1 MMEEKKGQGQASAG
15 HPEHETEKAREKHG
29 RKEAIAD
36 IEAARDKA
44 QAEAKEQYDR
54 LLRVSADFDNY
65 KKRVAKEKA
74 DLTRYGNEELIKALL
89 PVIDN
94 LERALE
100 HAAGGGE
107 QGGIKDGV
115 KMTLQQFLQILQRFG
130 TTAISAAGERFDPT
144 RHEAVME
151 QATGEHDPGHVVA
164 ELEKGYLLND
174 RLVRPAKVVVAKAH
188 EDAAGHSEAEESEK
202 DREE

>member
-1 MMEEKKGQGQASAG
+1 MTEEKKGQGEISAA
-15 HPEHETEKAREKHG
+15 HPESDKAKERHG
-29 RKEAIAD
+29 RKETVAEL
-36 IEAARDKA
+36 EAARDKA
-44 QAEAKEQYDR
+44 QQEAKENYDR
-54 LLRVSADFDNY
+54 LLRVSADFENY

-100 HAAGGGE
+100 HAAAAGE
-107 QGGIKDGV
+107 QGSIREGV
-115 KMTLQQFLQILQRFG
+115 EMTLQQFLPILQRFG
-130 TTAISAAGERFDPT
+130 ASPIAAAGERFDPT

-151 QATGEHDPGHVVA
+151 QATAEHDPGHVVS
-164 ELEKGYLLND
+164 ELEKGYLIND

-188 EDAAGHSEAEESEK
+188 KDAQENSESET
-202 DREE
+202 E

>member
-1 MMEEKKGQGQASAG
+1 MMEGKKGEGKVAAG
-15 HPEHETEKAREKHG
+15 HEEPDKGKERHG
-29 RKEAIAD
+29 RKEAAAEL
-36 IEAARDKA
+36 EAARDQA
-44 QAEAKEQYDR
+44 QQQAKENYDR
-54 LLRVSADFDNY
+54 LLRVSADFENY

-100 HAAGGGE
+100 HAAAARE
-107 QGGIKDGV
+107 QGSIREGV
-115 KMTLQQFLQILQRFG
+115 EMTLQQFLQILRRFG
-130 TTAISAAGERFDPT
+130 ASPISATGERFDPT

-151 QATGEHDPGHVVA
+151 QASAEHDPGHVVS

-188 EDAAGHSEAEESEK
+188 EDAQENSESATE
-202 DREE
+202 

>member
-1 MMEEKKGQGQASAG
+1 MMEEKKGHGGISAE
-15 HPEHETEKAREKHG
+15 HPEQEKAKGKHG
-29 RKEAIAD
+29 RKEAVAD
-36 IEAARDKA
+36 IEVARDKA
-44 QAEAKEQYDR
+44 QAEAKENYDR

-100 HAAGGGE
+100 HAAGATE
-107 QGGIKDGV
+107 QGGIREGV
-115 KMTLQQFLQILQRFG
+115 EMTLQQFLQILQRYG
-130 TTAISAAGERFDPT
+130 AIPVSAAGERFDPN

-151 QATGEHDPGHVVA
+151 QATAEHDPGHVVA

-188 EDAAGHSEAEESEK
+188 EDAAKHSEAEESEK